1 MELILDRSPKTAVI
15 EQLVSA
21 IKEAI
26 GRGEIKPG
34 QRLPSIRELS
44 ARHDLS
50 FHTVVSA
57 YERLEINGWISASQ
71 GRGFF
76 VEAQASKP
84 LMPAQMAPLEAI
96 DRGNLNAFWR
106 IFHGDAYSM
115 KLGCGWLPP
124 AWRDT
129 QALARIIRRTA
140 NFAHSS
146 LIEYGDPLGHLP
158 LRQNLAQHLHNRLAL
173 TVNPDQVLTTLG
185 ATQALDL
192 VIRKLI
198 EPGDCVLVDDPC
210 NSNLVQLLALRGAT
224 VVGVA
229 RLPDG
234 PDIEALEKT
243 LASRTVKA
251 FFINSQFHNPTGS
264 SLSPHR
270 AFQILQLAYQYDLL
284 LVEDDVYGDLTG
296 EHGTRLAT
304 LDGLRKVIYIS
315 SFSKTLSA
323 SLRVGYLVAPPHLI
337 ASLADLKLLT
347 SVAVPSFC
355 ERFLST
361 ILSDGIYERHLN
373 LVQRKLQTHQAIA
386 QASFQR
392 WGWEI
397 FHLPDGGLF
406 LWIRHPELTQTDDF
420 LERAYKQGILL
431 APGQLF
437 DANGLKS
444 PWLRINVAHLDP
456 AKAQRL
462 FQKPFG

>member
-1 MELILDRSPKTAVI
+1 MELRLDRTQGAPVI
-15 EQLVSA
+15 EQLVCA

-26 GRGEIKPG
+26 DHGDVKPG
-34 QRLPSIRELS
+34 QRLPSIRKLS
-44 ARHDLS
+44 ATHDLS
-50 FHTVVSA
+50 YHTVVSA
-57 YERLEINGWISASQ
+57 YERLEINGFISASQ

-76 VEAQASKP
+76 VEAQPNKLPASKI
-84 LMPAQMAPLEAI
+84 APLEAV
-96 DRGNLNAFWR
+96 DHGNLNAFWR
-106 IFHGDAYSM
+106 IFHGNAYSM

-140 NFAHSS
+140 NFAHST

-158 LRQNLAQHLHNRLAL
+158 LRQHLAQHLFNKLSLTLA
-173 TVNPDQVLTTLG
+173 PDQILTTLG

-224 VVGVA
+224 VIGIP
-229 RLPDG
+229 RLPEG
-234 PDIEALEKT
+234 PDITALEAVLK
-243 LASRTVKA
+243 SRPVKA

-264 SLSPHR
+264 SLSPQN
-270 AFQILQLAYQYDLL
+270 AFQILQLSYQYDLL
-284 LVEDDVYGDLTG
+284 LVEDDVYGDLAA

-304 LDGLRKVIYIS
+304 LDGMRKVIYIG

-323 SLRVGYLVAPPHLI
+323 SLRVGYLVAPIGLI

-355 ERFLST
+355 ERFLSA
-361 ILSDGIYERHLN
+361 ILADGIYERHLS

-386 QASFQR
+386 QAAFQR
-392 WGWEI
+392 WGWEL
-397 FHLPDGGLF
+397 FHTPDGGLF
-406 LWIRHPELTQTDDF
+406 IWVRHPLLDNVDEF
-420 LERAYKQGILL
+420 LEQAYKSGILL
-431 APGQLF
+431 APGKLF
-437 DANGLKS
+437 SADGHKS

-456 AKAQRL
+456 VKAEAL
-462 FQKPFG
+462 FKL

>member
-1 MELILDRSPKTAVI
+1 MELRLDRSLDVAVI
-15 EQLVSA
+15 EQLVNG
-21 IKEAI
+21 IKDAI
-26 GRGEIKPG
+26 GRGDIKPG
-34 QRLPSIRELS
+34 QRLPSIRKLCAS
-44 ARHDLS
+44 HDLS
-50 FHTVVSA
+50 YHTVVSA
-57 YERLEINGWISASQ
+57 YERLEIQGFISASQ

-76 VEAQASKP
+76 VEAQAGKLSAARR
-84 LMPAQMAPLEAI
+84 LEPLEAVEH
-96 DRGNLNAFWR
+96 GNMGAFWR

-129 QALARIIRRTA
+129 QALARIVRRTA

-158 LRQNLAQHLHNRLAL
+158 LRQSLAQHLHSKLAL

-224 VVGVA
+224 VVGIA

-234 PDIEALEKT
+234 PDIHALEQV
-243 LASRTVKA
+243 LASRAVKA

-264 SLSPHR
+264 SLSPQN
-270 AFQILQLAYQYDLL
+270 AFQILQLSYQYDLL
-284 LVEDDVYGDLTG
+284 LVEDDVYGDLSG

-323 SLRVGYLVAPPHLI
+323 SLRVGYLVAPAPLV
-337 ASLADLKLLT
+337 APLADLKLLT

-355 ERFLST
+355 ERFLSA
-361 ILSDGIYERHLN
+361 ILSDGIYERHLS

-386 QASFQR
+386 QASFRR

-397 FHLPDGGLF
+397 FHLPDGGMF
-406 LWIRHPELTQTDDF
+406 LWVRHPRLTQIDDF
-420 LERAYKQGILL
+420 LERAYKHGILL

-437 DANGLKS
+437 SADGRKS
-444 PWLRINVAHLDP
+444 NWLRINVAHLDP
-456 AKAQRL
+456 GKAQWL
-462 FQKPFG
+462 FQL

>member
-1 MELILDRSPKTAVI
+1 MELILDRSPNVAVI

-21 IKEAI
+21 IKDAI

-34 QRLPSIRELS
+34 QRLPSIRKLC
-44 ARHDLS
+44 ATHDLS
-50 FHTVVSA
+50 YHTVVSA
-57 YERLEINGWISASQ
+57 YERLEINGFISASQ

-84 LMPAQMAPLEAI
+84 LAAIRLEPLEAA

-124 AWRDT
+124 TWRDT
-129 QALARIIRRTA
+129 QALARIVRRTA

-158 LRQNLAQHLHNRLAL
+158 LRQNLAQHLHNKLAL

-224 VVGVA
+224 VVGIP

-234 PDIEALEKT
+234 PDIETLENV
-243 LASRTVKA
+243 LASRPVKA

-264 SLSPHR
+264 SLSPQN
-270 AFQILQLAYQYDLL
+270 AFQILQLSYQYDLL
-284 LVEDDVYGDLTG
+284 LVEDDVYGDLAG

-323 SLRVGYLVAPPHLI
+323 SLRVGYLVAPTHLI
-337 ASLADLKLLT
+337 AALADLKLLT

-355 ERFLST
+355 ERFLSA

-406 LWIRHPELTQTDDF
+406 LWVRHPRLNQIDEF
-420 LERAYKQGILL
+420 LERAYKHGILL

-437 DANGLKS
+437 SADGHKS
-444 PWLRINVAHLDP
+444 NWLRINVAHLDP
-456 AKAQRL
+456 AKAQWL
-462 FQKPFG
+462 FQL

>member
-1 MELILDRSPKTAVI
+1 MELTLDRSTKTSVI
-15 EQLVSA
+15 EQLVGA
-21 IKEAI
+21 IKDAI
-26 GRGEIKPG
+26 GRGDIKPG
-34 QRLPSIRELS
+34 QRLPSIRGLS
-44 ARHDLS
+44 AAHNLS

-57 YERLEINGWISASQ
+57 YERLEIAGLISARQ

-76 VEAQASKP
+76 VEAQACKP
-84 LMPAQMAPLEAI
+84 RVPAKRAPLEAV
-96 DRGNLNAFWR
+96 DRGNLSAFWR
-106 IFHGDAYSM
+106 IFHGDAHCM

-146 LIEYGDPLGHLP
+146 LIEYGDPLGYFP
-158 LRQNLAQHLHNRLAL
+158 LRQNLAKHLRNKLDL
-173 TVNPDQVLTTLG
+173 TINPDQVLTTLG

-210 NSNLVQLLALRGAT
+210 NSNLVQLLVLRGAT
-224 VVGVA
+224 VIGIA

-234 PDIEALEKT
+234 PDIEALENV
-243 LASRTVKA
+243 LSSRSVKA

-264 SLSPHR
+264 SLSPHS
-270 AFQILQLAYQYDLL
+270 AFQILQLSYQYDLL
-284 LVEDDVYGDLTG
+284 LVEDDVYGDLAG
-296 EHGTRLAT
+296 EHGTSLAT

-323 SLRVGYLVAPPHLI
+323 SLRVGYLVAPIHL
-337 ASLADLKLLT
+337 LAPLAELKLLT

-361 ILSDGIYERHLN
+361 ILSDGIYERHLK
-373 LVQRKLQTHQAIA
+373 LVQHKLQTHQAIA
-386 QASFQR
+386 QTSFQS

-397 FHLPDGGLF
+397 FHLPGGGLF
-406 LWIRHPELTQTDDF
+406 LWIRHPELTHIDEF
-420 LERAYKQGILL
+420 VERAYKRGILL

-437 DANGLKS
+437 SADGHKNT
-444 PWLRINVAHLDP
+444 WLRINVAHLDP
-456 AKAQRL
+456 AKAQWL
-462 FQKPFG
+462 FLNPVG